1 MKKKI
6 MLVPLI
12 LIYAVFL
19 CSCSKNIAEKK
30 NNNIKVPF
38 LMYENNERNN
48 TVESK
53 LLYWDISNG
62 TIIDNDNIVYSMSL
76 NESPV
81 ELIEPIVWG
90 NNKFVL
96 NKSDS
101 IKFNPKYSIK
111 KVENPSLEIN
121 GKNINVI
128 TCFDSSNK
136 FNGHKITIDDGEN
149 QKEFI
154 TTNFTFKENE
164 NKVIGVFPSYVNYD
178 DKKGEVLFI
187 SVDFSSDNLD
197 KIYVFKANA
206 KNISDVN
213 VKTIYL
219 SNNIKNSGNAMPTL
233 FNAVMNDNKYYF
245 QSFNSLAYCDIVA
258 ETSNTLDD
266 LSAQCREIV
275 KEGKFK
281 PDFEK
286 AIIPVGSYK
295 DVVVV
300 NIPVSTDTDLEN
312 IVCAILDNK
321 IIGSIHL
328 KKNGMWDIRKDEKD
342 ISSVFD
348 VSDRKLYEKFYEY
361 LTFPKY

>member
-1 MKKKI
+1 
-6 MLVPLI
+6 
-12 LIYAVFL
+12 
-19 CSCSKNIAEKK
+19 
-30 NNNIKVPF
+30 
-38 LMYENNERNN
+38 MYENNERNN
-48 TVESK
+48 TIESK

-62 TIIDNDNIVYSMSL
+62 KIIDNDNIVYSMSL

-101 IKFNPKYSIK
+101 IKFNPKYSIE

-136 FNGHKITIDDGEN
+136 FNGHKITIDEGEN

-197 KIYVFKANA
+197 KIYVFKANV

-219 SNNIKNSGNAMPTL
+219 SDNIKNSGNAMPTL
-233 FNAVMNDNKYYF
+233 FNAVMNNNKYYF
-245 QSFNSLAYCDIVA
+245 QSFNSLAYCDIVT
-258 ETSNTLDD
+258 EMSNTLDD
-266 LSAQCREIV
+266 LAAQCREIV

-328 KKNGMWDIRKDEKD
+328 KKDGMWDIRKDEKD

-348 VSDRKLYEKFYEY
+348 VSDRKLHEKFYEY